1 MLDYRILTFLTL
13 CETMNYRMAAAKLN
27 MTQPSVTQHIQYL
40 EKYYDCQLFIYN
52 GRHLKMTPEAIT
64 LRKFANTMYYQEE
77 KLKTTLRPKDGYS
90 LKIGATKT
98 IGEYVIAS
106 HVANFLRPQNNNVSI
121 EIDNTKRILN
131 LLDNGK
137 IDFAIVEG
145 FFDKSFYASRLYS
158 TAPFVGFCS
167 NTHPFASKSVSLSD
181 VIKEDLIV
189 REEGSGTRTILE
201 QELSNHNYSLKSFR
215 RTTCI
220 SNFGLL
226 ESLVA
231 KECGITFA
239 YKVAG
244 EHNALLSTFSV
255 NEWNIK
261 REFNYVYLENTEA
274 NELVDIFENY
284 KEQVDKL

>member
-13 CETMNYRMAAAKLN
+13 CETMNYRMAATKLN
-27 MTQPSVTQHIQYL
+27 ITQPSVTQHIQYL

-52 GRHLKMTPEAIT
+52 GRQLKMTPEAIT
-64 LRKFANTMYYQEE
+64 LRKFANTMFYQEE
-77 KLKTTLRPKDGYS
+77 KLKDSLCPKDGYS

-106 HVANFLRPQNNNVSI
+106 HVANFLKPQNNTISI
-121 EIDNTKRILN
+121 EIDNTKRILHM
-131 LLDNGK
+131 LDNGK

-145 FFDKSFYASRLYS
+145 FFDKFNYASRLYS
-158 TAPFVGFCS
+158 TEPFVGFCS
-167 NTHPFASKSVSLSD
+167 NAHHFAGKSVSLSD
-181 VIKEDLIV
+181 IIKEDLIV

-201 QELSNHNYSLKSFR
+201 QELSNHNYSLKNFR

-255 NEWNIK
+255 KEWDIN

-274 NELVDIFENY
+274 EGFVDIFEGY
-284 KEQVDKL
+284 RK